1 MRLVILAG
9 LWKMQEQRDGTFTQA
24 FVILTTR
31 ANTLMAPIHNRM
43 PVVLEESQ
51 FDAWMDP
58 NASDAPLPAM
68 LRPAPD
74 DWLTADPASPLVN
87 NVKNQGPELLG
98 ALLD

>member
-1 MRLVILAG
+1 
-9 LWKMQEQRDGTFTQA
+9 
-24 FVILTTR
+24 
-31 ANTLMAPIHNRM
+31 MAPIHNRM
-43 PVVLEESQ
+43 PILLEESQ

-58 NASDAPLPAM
+58 KASDAPLRAM

-74 DWLTADPASPLVN
+74 DLLVADPASPLVN